1 LKKLLALSPA
11 VQKQLRALP
20 DANKVGAV
28 MALLELGQ
36 AFGNPHVHSGL
47 GIRKLK
53 NNAFECRAGL
63 ARRFGFV
70 AHADKLTVM
79 CLGNHDLIRRW
90 IRDL

>member
-1 LKKLLALSPA
+1 
-11 VQKQLRALP
+11 
-20 DANKVGAV
+20 

-53 NNAFECRAGL
+53 DNVFECRAGL

-70 AHADKLTVM
+70 ALPDKLTVVL
-79 CLGNHDLIRRW
+79 LGNHDDIRRW
-90 IRDL
+90 VRAL

>member
-1 LKKLLALSPA
+1 MLTLVPA

-20 DANKVGAV
+20 DAEKVGAV
-28 MALLELGQ
+28 MALLELGE

-53 NNAFECRAGL
+53 DNVFECRAGL

-70 AHADKLTVM
+70 EHGDQLTIVFI
-79 CLGNHDLIRRW
+79 GNHDEVRRRV
-90 IRDL
+90 RDL